1 MTMNLMTTLPSL
13 ALSVEDAARH
23 LREQHPGAQ
32 IKTLYCFGG
41 EPGELPALIRRRF
54 FDFATDHPEALGVVV
69 VLLAVRTACTGQ
81 EPQELLTFKLVA
93 ALPPAKREI
102 LDALGQG
109 QPVHL
114 HA

>member
-69 VLLAVRTACTGQ
+69 VLESVRSSSRPQ
-81 EPQELLTFKLVA
+81 EPRDFLGFKFVV
-93 ALPPAKREI
+93 ALPPAQREVI
-102 LDALGQG
+102 GTLGKG
-109 QPVHL
+109 KPVHL
-114 HA
+114 AA